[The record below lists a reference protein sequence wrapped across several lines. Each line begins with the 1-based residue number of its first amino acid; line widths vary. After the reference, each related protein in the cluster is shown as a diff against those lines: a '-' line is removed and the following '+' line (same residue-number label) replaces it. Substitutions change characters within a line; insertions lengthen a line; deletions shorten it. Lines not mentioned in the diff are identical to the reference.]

1 MKLQKVLSEKK
12 ETQRLYTIESG
23 ATLRT
28 AAKKMISLKT
38 DYLKEPPESGS
49 FCYILIR
56 YFVDGIINGLLT
68 IRGDIQ

>member
-38 DYLKEPPESGS
+38 DYLMVKAKDHTPA
-49 FCYILIR
+49 
-56 YFVDGIINGLLT
+56 
-68 IRGDIQ
+68 